1 MQRVQGS
8 ARQVSAD
15 KEGSPRRGSRVT
27 ELLTLGVSG
36 SVTLTCFPASWSIP
50 PSFFGP
56 SVWPGGFFAGGEA
69 TDVLRQFI
77 PWALESGERG
87 GKRKRAVTA
96 SESTTET
103 EHCSTRPPTAAWRA

>member
-36 SVTLTCFPASWSIP
+36 SVTLTCFPASWSTP

-56 SVWPGGFFAGGEA
+56 SVWPGGFFAGDPGA
-69 TDVLRQFI
+69 FFKLRFYF
-77 PWALESGERG
+77 LH
-87 GKRKRAVTA
+87 
-96 SESTTET
+96 ET
-103 EHCSTRPPTAAWRA
+103 PLMLPG